1 MHENTSTI
9 QILKFTIMYLM
20 CNWWLIQVHLKGPY
34 KGHGLSH
41 PFLQVRN
48 SIPFPAWGT
57 KVRGLCP
64 PPPPEALNI
73 SKPPAALS
81 FGNFSSKNNWTSL
94 WSAFL
99 DGKTSFAFPR
109 PAASNT
115 SILSLLGDRSSSH
128 IPRTQISCVHV
139 SKGWNRIGT

>member
-1 MHENTSTI
+1 MKI
-9 QILKFTIMYLM
+9 P
-20 CNWWLIQVHLKGPY
+20 VPY
-34 KGHGLSH
+34 KYWSLQSCTWCAIGDSSKSTWRGLTKAMACPILSFRWGTVY
-41 PFLQVRN
+41 PSLLG
-48 SIPFPAWGT
+48 GT

-99 DGKTSFAFPR
+99 DGKTSFAFQR

-139 SKGWNRIGT
+139 SKGWNRIGI